1 MNREMNHQFMKSPAY
16 ENCQLMNASVRQIL
30 KKKKNRVQV
39 KVIIHTDLG
48 NITEVTFLQG

>member
-30 KKKKNRVQV
+30 KKKKSCASQSNNS
-39 KVIIHTDLG
+39 H
-48 NITEVTFLQG
+48 